1 MNPFFWLA
9 TANLILGGL
18 VFLLGLLILR
28 ENPRQKLNRVV
39 MSMLFFGGLGS
50 ILAALTFLGTGKETS
65 RPVLAQNFAYLWEFF
80 FPTLFLFASIF
91 PRERAFVRRI
101 RGFTF
106 LVYAPHIV
114 HFVLYLGI
122 SLLGPRLS
130 GSQVEFPDLLR
141 PFAHLIGLF
150 FGLFLAVHRAL
161 FSLVN
166 LGYGVATAVLLL
178 DSYRHARVARL
189 REQIQVVGLGLTAC
203 LLFYSVATSVPVLI
217 GWAVPD
223 WVRALLIIVALTV
236 GSGSIT
242 YAMVRYKFLDMK
254 LLARR
259 GILYA
264 VASAILVGLYLTVIT
279 RLSQLMSS
287 LIGMDA
293 RVLEPFFLVMALIL
307 FQPAMA
313 RLEDRLEL
321 VFLQDPG
328 DYRNVLRRMGRDL
341 LTAIDLNEM
350 LSQSARTIGDA
361 LLLRSTHVVAFG
373 REESIL
379 VTGTG
384 DTPPPGSTAALREI
398 LERLPADA
406 ESVRFDEEQDD
417 LSVPD
422 RERLEHDFG
431 AALLLPLRS
440 KGETVGAVLLGN
452 KVTGTEITAEE
463 VTLLSTLA
471 GQMSV
476 SVQNGLLLR
485 ERVAVAR
492 LEEELN
498 LARSIQSRFL
508 PSSFPRRG
516 RIEVHGVNTPS
527 RQVGGD
533 FFDFVA
539 HGDDGFYIA
548 IADVSGKGVPAALL
562 TSMLQASLRTQ
573 APSERRVSD
582 ILANINHLVSTSTS
596 IEQFATFFLG
606 RVDEK
611 TFRMEFSNAGH
622 NHPIVCRKNGERI
635 FLDRG
640 GLILGIFEGVR
651 YEEGVIDLNPGDRV
665 FFYTDGVTEA
675 VNGDG
680 VEYGEERF
688 CSLVEGLSV
697 RLSAEQMTRRI
708 LDDLYAFLEGG
719 EPQDDVTVM
728 ALRVLEEEPAG
739 LDPSR
744 EAIGV
749 EAHLG
754 EGAGRPS

>member
-50 ILAALTFLGTGKETS
+50 ILAALTFLGSGTTPT

-91 PRERAFVRRI
+91 PRERGFVRKF
-101 RGFTF
+101 RGFSF
-106 LVYAPHIV
+106 LVYAPHLV
-114 HFVLYLGI
+114 HFILYLGA

-130 GSQVEFPDLLR
+130 GSQVHFPDLLR

-166 LGYGVATAVLLL
+166 LGYGFASAMLLL
-178 DSYRHARVARL
+178 DSYRHARVPRL

-203 LLFYSVATSVPVLI
+203 LLLYSVATSLPALFGWVL
-217 GWAVPD
+217 PD
-223 WVRALLIIVALTV
+223 WVRALLIIIALTV

-279 RLSQLMSS
+279 RVSQLMSG

-313 RLEDRLEL
+313 RLEDRLEQ

-350 LSQSARTIGDA
+350 LSQSIRTIGDA
-361 LLLRSTHVVAFG
+361 LLLRSAHVAAFG
-373 REESIL
+373 REEPIL
-379 VTGTG
+379 VTGAG
-384 DTPPPGSTAALREI
+384 EPPPPGSVHTLREI
-398 LERLPADA
+398 LERLPAEV
-406 ESVRFDEEQDD
+406 ESVRFDEDQDD
-417 LSVPD
+417 LSPED
-422 RERLEHDFG
+422 SDFLEATFG

-440 KGETVGAVLLGN
+440 KGETVGALLLGN

-463 VTLLSTLA
+463 LALLSTLA

-485 ERVAVAR
+485 ERVAGAR
-492 LEEELN
+492 IEEELH

-516 RIEVHGVNTPS
+516 RIEVHGINTPS

-533 FFDFVA
+533 FYDFVP
-539 HGDDGFYIA
+539 HGDGGFYLA

-573 APSERRVSD
+573 ASSERSVAD
-582 ILANINHLVSTSTS
+582 ILGNINRLVSTSTS

-606 RVDEK
+606 RVDEA

-622 NHPIVCRKNGERI
+622 NHPIVCRKNGERV

-640 GLILGIFEGVR
+640 GLLLGMFEDVR
-651 YEEGVIDLNPGDRV
+651 YEEGTIDLGPGDRA

-675 VNGDG
+675 MNGDG
-680 VEYGEERF
+680 TEYGEERF
-688 CSLVEGLSV
+688 CALVESLPI

-708 LDDLYAFLEGG
+708 LDDLYAFLDGD

-728 ALRVLEEEPAG
+728 ALRVLEDEPAG
-739 LDPSR
+739 LDPSH
-744 EAIGV
+744 EAIGA
-749 EAHLG
+749 EAVSG
-754 EGAGRPS
+754 EGTGASV

>member
-9 TANLILGGL
+9 TSNLILGGM

-28 ENPRQKLNRVV
+28 ENPRQRLNRVV

-50 ILAALTFLGTGKETS
+50 ILAALTFLRPGGTTT

-80 FPTLFLFASIF
+80 FPTLFLLASIF
-91 PRERAFVRRI
+91 PRERGFVRRF
-101 RGFTF
+101 RAFPV
-106 LVYAPHIV
+106 LVYTPHVV
-114 HFVLYLGI
+114 HFVLFLGV

-130 GSQVEFPDLLR
+130 GTEVDLPSLLR
-141 PFAHLIGLF
+141 PFSHLVGLF
-150 FGLFLAVHRAL
+150 FELFLAVHRAL

-166 LGYGVATAVLLL
+166 LGFGVASAFLLL
-178 DSYRHARVARL
+178 DSYRHARVPRL

-203 LLFYSVATSVPVLI
+203 LLLYSVGTSLPVLL
-217 GWAVPD
+217 GWALPD
-223 WVRALLIIVALTV
+223 WIRALLIIVALTA

-264 VASAILVGLYLTVIT
+264 VASAVLVGLYLTLIT
-279 RLSQLMSS
+279 QLSQLISGI
-287 LIGMDA
+287 IGMDA

-307 FQPAMA
+307 FQPVMS
-313 RLEDRLEL
+313 RLEDRLEQ
-321 VFLQDPG
+321 VFLQDPS

-350 LSQSARTIGDA
+350 LSLSTRTIAEA
-361 LLLRSTHVVAFG
+361 LMLRSAHAVAFG
-373 REESIL
+373 RGEPLL
-379 VTGTG
+379 VTGAG
-384 DTPPPGSTAALREI
+384 DPPPAQSVAVLRRV
-398 LERLPADA
+398 LEQLPPDR
-406 ESVRFDEEQDD
+406 ESVRFDEEQDEI
-417 LSVPD
+417 SPED
-422 RERLEHDFG
+422 REHLEGAFG
-431 AALLLPLRS
+431 AALFLPLRS
-440 KGETVGAVLLGN
+440 KGEIVGALLLGH

-463 VTLLSTLA
+463 LALLTTLA
-471 GQMSV
+471 GQMAV

-492 LEEELN
+492 IEEELH

-516 RIEVHGVNTPS
+516 RIEMHAINTPS

-533 FFDFVA
+533 FYDFVPA
-539 HGDDGFYIA
+539 GDREFYLA

-573 APSERRVSD
+573 ARTSGSVSD

-606 RVDEK
+606 RVEES

-622 NHPIVCRKNGERI
+622 NHPIVCRKNGERV

-651 YEEGVIDLNPGDRV
+651 YEEGSIDLEPGDRV

-675 VNGDG
+675 MNGDG

-688 CSLVEGLSV
+688 CELVGNLP
-697 RLSAEQMTRRI
+697 RRFSAEEMTRSI
-708 LDDLYAFLEGG
+708 LEDLYRFLDGG
-719 EPQDDVTVM
+719 EPQDDVTIM
-728 ALRVLEEEPAG
+728 ALRVLETEPAE
-739 LDPSR
+739 LEPSL
-744 EAIGV
+744 ETTGA
-749 EAHLG
+749 
-754 EGAGRPS
+754 EGRSSLS